1 MAPAES
7 TVAALRLWCANFG
20 GLFPSDVDL
29 GKEISRM
36 RQTLGRASPSDAAE
50 LSLQFAVG
58 SEPLTKSLRSG
69 SRQYKSAD
77 LLGDAVYEGF
87 KVVAAK
93 TKLIKMYGT
102 VVDSEQ
108 YWNTVVGYLW
118 RSYHGDTLAP
128 PTRVPG
134 RVGRPILPV
143 SSSPSQLAPTP
154 VPWRQRIGSF
164 MTQNWI
170 LSFFFALL
178 SMVPVGLRDYMS
190 TGRERLQLLVLSAVL
205 VCFTVLY
212 FYKGPDRLWVP
223 PSPQVLLQDQQDDD
237 DVDDTATE
245 VYSESMAEAASA
257 QSSPSKAP
265 AESEAIRLL
274 REELEDLR
282 AQVAASPAKGSLPP
296 GIPASLSPEA
306 PEFHP
311 AQPAPDN
318 SQVQA
323 LHEFAF
329 NATPSGRISQ
339 TAARME
345 AQNGAFPMAPRLP
358 PPAGAGVGDVSDP
371 RLSWQPHESVTRT
384 QDQAKIILD
393 ALNLW
398 EGQKATNPYWAR
410 YFWEEVS
417 SVEAR
422 NSSQTSS
429 AFCSVMATW
438 AGAPWP
444 RLRLLFART

>member
-36 RQTLGRASPSDAAE
+36 RQTMGRASPSDAAE

-58 SEPLTKSLRSG
+58 IEPLTKSLRSG

-87 KVVAAK
+87 KVVAAR

-143 SSSPSQLAPTP
+143 SNSPAQATPMP
-154 VPWRQRIGSF
+154 VPWKQRVGSF
-164 MTQNWI
+164 MTHNWI
-170 LSFFFALL
+170 LSFLFAVF
-178 SMVPVGLRDYMS
+178 SMVPAGLRDYMS
-190 TGRERLQLLVLSAVL
+190 TGRERLQLLVMSAML
-205 VCFTVLY
+205 MCFAVLY

-223 PSPQVLLQDQQDDD
+223 PSPPVLLQDQQDDD

-274 REELEDLR
+274 REELEELR
-282 AQVAASPAKGSLPP
+282 AQVAASPAKGNLPP
-296 GIPASLSPEA
+296 FEASGA
-306 PEFHP
+306 RGV
-311 AQPAPDN
+311 
-318 SQVQA
+318 SQ
-323 LHEFAF
+323 
-329 NATPSGRISQ
+329 
-339 TAARME
+339 
-345 AQNGAFPMAPRLP
+345 
-358 PPAGAGVGDVSDP
+358 
-371 RLSWQPHESVTRT
+371 
-384 QDQAKIILD
+384 
-393 ALNLW
+393 
-398 EGQKATNPYWAR
+398 
-410 YFWEEVS
+410 S
-417 SVEAR
+417 S
-422 NSSQTSS
+422 
-429 AFCSVMATW
+429 
-438 AGAPWP
+438 
-444 RLRLLFART
+444 